1 MPWMPLIL
9 IIDKRKDD
17 VTLGAAA
24 LQKQNS
30 CTEPNYQRTLMQKD
44 VVIQEL
50 KKRGCRI
57 TKQRRMLLDVIL
69 ENECS
74 CCKEI
79 YYKAVKKDPKI
90 GAATVYRMVNTLEE
104 IGAINRKNMYRITCD
119 ENDNGGYTV
128 RLNDDS
134 SINLSESKWSKIIES
149 GLEACGYIKNQKI
162 TSVVDRKKAVSVN
175 K

>member
-1 MPWMPLIL
+1 MVRNPDKDKD
-9 IIDKRKDD
+9 IIISR
-17 VTLGAAA
+17 L
-24 LQKQNS
+24 KQ
-30 CTEPNYQRTLMQKD
+30 Q
-44 VVIQEL
+44 
-50 KKRGCRI
+50 GCRI
-57 TKQRRMLLDVIL
+57 TKQRLMLLDVIL
-69 ENECS
+69 EEDCS
-74 CCKEI
+74 SCKEI

-104 IGAINRKNMYRITCD
+104 IGAINRKN
-119 ENDNGGYTV
+119 NNGGYTV

-149 GLEACGYIKNQKI
+149 GLEACGYIKDQKI

>member
-1 MPWMPLIL
+1 MVRNPDKDKD
-9 IIDKRKDD
+9 IIISR
-17 VTLGAAA
+17 L
-24 LQKQNS
+24 KQ
-30 CTEPNYQRTLMQKD
+30 Q
-44 VVIQEL
+44 
-50 KKRGCRI
+50 GCRI
-57 TKQRRMLLDVIL
+57 TKQRLMLLDVIL
-69 ENECS
+69 
-74 CCKEI
+74 
-79 YYKAVKKDPKI
+79 KKDPKI

>member
-1 MPWMPLIL
+1 MS
-9 IIDKRKDD
+9 
-17 VTLGAAA
+17 AEQQE
-24 LQKQNS
+24 QKQIII
-30 CTEPNYQRTLMQKD
+30 ER
-44 VVIQEL
+44 L
-50 KKRGCRI
+50 KEDGCRI
-57 TKQRRMLLDVIL
+57 TKQRLMLLDIIL
-69 ENECS
+69 EDECS
-74 CCKEI
+74 SCKEI
-79 YYKAVKKDPKI
+79 YYKAVKKDPEI
-90 GAATVYRMVNTLEE
+90 AAATVYRMVNTLEE

>member
-1 MPWMPLIL
+1 MVRNPDKDKD
-9 IIDKRKDD
+9 IIISR
-17 VTLGAAA
+17 L
-24 LQKQNS
+24 KQ
-30 CTEPNYQRTLMQKD
+30 Q
-44 VVIQEL
+44 
-50 KKRGCRI
+50 GCRI
-57 TKQRRMLLDVIL
+57 TKQRLMLLDVIL
-69 ENECS
+69 EEDCS
-74 CCKEI
+74 SCKEI

-119 ENDNGGYTV
+119 ENDNG
-128 RLNDDS
+128 DS

>member
-1 MPWMPLIL
+1 MIYYRRCNYAGNNYSRSY
-9 IIDKRKDD
+9 IGDY
-17 VTLGAAA
+17 
-24 LQKQNS
+24 S
-30 CTEPNYQRTLMQKD
+30 CTYCTQYGTR
-44 VVIQEL
+44 QE
-50 KKRGCRI
+50 
-57 TKQRRMLLDVIL
+57 
-69 ENECS
+69 
-74 CCKEI
+74 KEI

-149 GLEACGYIKNQKI
+149 GLEACGYIKDQKI
-162 TSVVDRKKAVSVN
+162 TSVVDRKKAVSV

>member
-1 MPWMPLIL
+1 MVRNPDKDKD
-9 IIDKRKDD
+9 IIISR
-17 VTLGAAA
+17 L
-24 LQKQNS
+24 KQ
-30 CTEPNYQRTLMQKD
+30 Q
-44 VVIQEL
+44 
-50 KKRGCRI
+50 GC
-57 TKQRRMLLDVIL
+57 
-69 ENECS
+69 
-74 CCKEI
+74 
-79 YYKAVKKDPKI
+79 
-90 GAATVYRMVNTLEE
+90 
-104 IGAINRKNMYRITCD
+104 RITCD

>member
-1 MPWMPLIL
+1 
-9 IIDKRKDD
+9 
-17 VTLGAAA
+17 
-24 LQKQNS
+24 
-30 CTEPNYQRTLMQKD
+30 
-44 VVIQEL
+44 
-50 KKRGCRI
+50 
-57 TKQRRMLLDVIL
+57 MLYRW
-69 ENECS
+69 
-74 CCKEI
+74 EI

-104 IGAINRKNMYRITCD
+104 IGAINRKNIYRITCD

-149 GLEACGYIKNQKI
+149 GLEACGYIKDQKI
-162 TSVVDRKKAVSVN
+162 TSVVGKKKAVTV

>member
-1 MPWMPLIL
+1 MY
-9 IIDKRKDD
+9 KRQEQYHT
-17 VTLGAAA
+17 VVQ
-24 LQKQNS
+24 QK
-30 CTEPNYQRTLMQKD
+30 EMIVRRMK
-44 VVIQEL
+44 E
-50 KKRGCRI
+50 RGCRI
-57 TKQRRMLLDVIL
+57 TRQRMILLDVIL
-69 ENECS
+69 GSECS

-79 YYKAVKKDPKI
+79 YFKASSLDPKI
-90 GAATVYRMVNTLEE
+90 GTATVYRMINTLEE
-104 IGAINRKNMYRITCD
+104 LGALSRKNMYRITCD